1 MRTPVIAAAL
11 LVLLAPVSSAAAA
24 AEPSTSGRIV
34 WTNRAADGRESLVI
48 AHADGTGQRALTHAG
63 KGEYHLDAQFS
74 PNGRWIAYEAGD
86 ENGFEVRLV
95 RRNGTHDHRLPVG
108 CKDPCIGIG
117 TPTWISN
124 KRLFFVKVK
133 GPIVDDTA
141 AEALEWSV
149 DIDGSDPFRMSDQ
162 RDAGRYEDSRAQVSP
177 DGAFVTW
184 TRLRLSDGKSTIMRV
199 DVDGDD
205 PAPILPWGLGV
216 EVYDLSHATSG
227 PTKGLVLFEAYGR
240 GDPDATFVDLG
251 TVPWLCNGVKQCRKK
266 IDWLTN
272 NKASGRRNAN
282 PHWSPDGGDYVFTDR
297 ENIDTEDVQIWTTE
311 YGTDEPGQSREIS
324 TSKRFDYRPDW
335 GRD

>member
-1 MRTPVIAAAL
+1 VT
-11 LVLLAPVSSAAAA
+11 
-24 AEPSTSGRIV
+24 
-34 WTNRAADGRESLVI
+34 
-48 AHADGTGQRALTHAG
+48 
-63 KGEYHLDAQFS
+63 
-74 PNGRWIAYEAGD
+74 
-86 ENGFEVRLV
+86 
-95 RRNGTHDHRLPVG
+95 
-108 CKDPCIGIG
+108 
-117 TPTWISN
+117 
-124 KRLFFVKVK
+124 
-133 GPIVDDTA
+133 
-141 AEALEWSV
+141 
-149 DIDGSDPFRMSDQ
+149 
-162 RDAGRYEDSRAQVSP
+162 P

-282 PHWSPDGGDYVFTDR
+282 PHWSPDGRDYVFTDR
-297 ENIDTEDVQIWTTE
+297 ANIDTEDVQIWTAE
-311 YGTDEPGQSREIS
+311 FGTDERREIS

-335 GRD
+335 GRG